1 MCRVRSRQ
9 KNSGGAYPAEGDTLA
24 MDLSPMASEIRMASN
39 GTTVENQEPK
49 VDNDIGNMSPI
60 PATRPDPEESEV
72 PTSEDAPAQQMPPP
86 AKVPSTDGGEPAPS
100 SGDLLN
106 EEASSEGCELS
117 NLTVSTFWLS
127 VFHFS

>member
-1 MCRVRSRQ
+1 MCRVRGPQ
-9 KNSGGAYPAEGDTLA
+9 KKSGGAYPAEGDTLA
-24 MDLSPMASEIRMASN
+24 MDLSPMASEIRMASS

-49 VDNDIGNMSPI
+49 VDNDIGNM
-60 PATRPDPEESEV
+60 ESEV